1 MHLGF
6 VGFLLVASAATC
18 TGQTRGG
25 CSPAVDRAPFLANN
39 LSFFLCNPALV
50 ANQILN
56 ILFFPC
62 LLALNR
68 PVKDQ
73 YNYKQM
79 FGNHLG
85 TGCENN
91 NPGIDC
97 VNRRYST
104 AKNTVYQAFIS
115 LGKTGSLMKCIFI

>member
-1 MHLGF
+1 
-6 VGFLLVASAATC
+6 
-18 TGQTRGG
+18 
-25 CSPAVDRAPFLANN
+25 
-39 LSFFLCNPALV
+39 
-50 ANQILN
+50 
-56 ILFFPC
+56 
-62 LLALNR
+62 
-68 PVKDQ
+68 
-73 YNYKQM
+73 M

-115 LGKTGSLMKCIFI
+115 LGKTGSLMKCIRIYLIIKIASLFMLTEEIENHAFETMNPAGCS